1 MNLSPYRAMGCDGP
15 VTLFIQPVAK
25 QTTSL
30 SLYTA
35 CGQTDY
41 EPVTLY

>member
-15 VTLFIQPVAK
+15 VTLTIQPVAK

-30 SLYTA
+30 SLYTDPA
-35 CGQTDY
+35 LSGG
-41 EPVTLY
+41 EL